1 MSPSLALVNELQEAI
16 ARGSAGRRREMLCSV
31 TDLVLAASERCSDDE
46 VALLDDVIVR
56 LATDIEREARALLA
70 ERLAAAANAPPRIM
84 RLLASD
90 DAIEVARPVLVHSQ
104 RLDDPFLI
112 ETARTKS
119 QQHLHAISRRRTL
132 SEAVT
137 DVLVERGDRP
147 VVLCTVEN
155 AGARFS
161 ERGFAALVKRS
172 AGDDALA
179 TRVSARP
186 ELPAHLFLKLLATA
200 SKAVRI
206 KLEAEHPRARREVH
220 HVVAEVTQRI
230 RTEARA
236 GWTDYAAA
244 HATVQSLHAS
254 GQLDSTK
261 VEEFAKN
268 HRLEETI
275 AAIALMCELPI
286 DGVESAMT
294 DQRPETL
301 LILARAVGLSWTAT
315 KALLHLRAGKRGMSI
330 DDIEQC
336 LAGFERLKRTTAQ
349 QLLRFRRVREGG
361 GSPGRS

>member
-1 MSPSLALVNELQEAI
+1 MSPSLALINELQDAI
-16 ARGSAGRRREMLCSV
+16 AHGSAGRRTDMLRRV
-31 TDLVLAASERCSDDE
+31 TDLFLAASERYSDDE
-46 VALLDDVIVR
+46 VELFDDVIIR
-56 LATDIEREARALLA
+56 LTAEIERSARALLA
-70 ERLAAAANAPPRIM
+70 KRLAAVPNAPPRIM

-90 DAIEVARPVLVHSQ
+90 DAIEIASPVLVHSE

-112 ETARTKS
+112 ETASTKS
-119 QQHLHAISRRRTL
+119 QQHLHAISRRSTL

-137 DVLVERGDRP
+137 DVLVERGERP
-147 VVLCTVEN
+147 VVLSTIEN

-161 ERGFAALVKRS
+161 ERGFATLVKRY

-220 HVVAEVTQRI
+220 HVVAEVTSRI
-230 RTEARA
+230 RAEARA
-236 GWTDYAAA
+236 GSMDYAAA
-244 HATVQSLHAS
+244 QAAVKSLHAS
-254 GQLDSTK
+254 GQLDSSK
-261 VEEFAKN
+261 VEEFAKD
-268 HRLEETI
+268 HRFEETI
-275 AAIALMCELPI
+275 AALALMCELPI
-286 DGVESAMT
+286 DAVESAMT

-349 QLLRFRRVREGG
+349 QLLRFRRLREGG
-361 GSPGRS
+361 GSPGPS